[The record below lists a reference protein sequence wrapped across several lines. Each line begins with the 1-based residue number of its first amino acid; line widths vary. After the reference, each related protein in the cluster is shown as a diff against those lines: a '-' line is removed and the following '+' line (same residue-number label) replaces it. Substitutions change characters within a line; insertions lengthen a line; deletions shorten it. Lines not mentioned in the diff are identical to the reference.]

1 MIKGNKAERDI
12 LLGILGVCGILGTAS
27 HPGYAHVFVAYRDRH
42 LPARRFI
49 DQAYP
54 ACWWTAAD
62 GVNDTALQAFLP
74 QLT

>member
-12 LLGILGVCGILGTAS
+12 VLGILGVCGILGTAS
-27 HPGYAHVFVAYRDRH
+27 HPGYAQAFIAYRDRQ
-42 LPARRFI
+42 LPLRRFI

-54 ACWWTAAD
+54 ACWWTPAD